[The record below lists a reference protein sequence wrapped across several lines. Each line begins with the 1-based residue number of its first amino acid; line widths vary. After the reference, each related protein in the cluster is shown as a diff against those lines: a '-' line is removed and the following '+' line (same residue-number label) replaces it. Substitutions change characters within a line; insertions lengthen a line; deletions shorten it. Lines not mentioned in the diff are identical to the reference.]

1 MASAAIT
8 TLSLMLPL
16 ALLQVYDRIIPNQS
30 HDTAFLLGVAVAIAI
45 FIEVLLRVA
54 RSVLLARAGQKYE
67 RQTGTRLFDR
77 ILGADPRALSTVGAG
92 ENLDR
97 FNSVGAVREFESGQP
112 MILVFDVVFAG
123 IFIAVIAVL
132 GGVVAIWP
140 LAAIACA
147 IVATLIVTPTLR
159 RKANA
164 QFDTDSASND
174 FLISAL
180 GGAHSIRALGMEVG
194 MIDRYQRL
202 QADRIT
208 AQASSEKTGLHLGEF
223 TGFLAQACTVCIV
236 CHGALLVNAAE
247 LTTGALAA
255 CTILSGRTMQPLRSA
270 INMWT
275 RYLTVTETRRR
286 MDSLMNVAQVD
297 HRIRAVG
304 EVDTE
309 AKVKFSNVSFRA
321 PGTDIDLIP
330 PTNTSIQAGSIVAII
345 GPNASGKSTLLQIM
359 SGETVPSTGSVLID
373 GEPVENTLVN
383 GRQSGIARLSQTDTL
398 FRGSIIDNLTG
409 YRNSYRADAIE
420 ATRFLGFADE
430 IDLLPQGYDTSVTEI
445 ANTFSR
451 GFVQRVCLV
460 RALIDRPS
468 LLLADQA
475 FAAMD
480 ATGKGR
486 VIQLFKELRG
496 HSTIVMVTY
505 DTDFLGIADD
515 VIDLWAG
522 KPRGVESS
530 NIVVDDSESLRRAA

>member
-30 HDTAFLLGVAVAIAI
+30 HDTAFLLGVAVATAI
-45 FIEVLLRVA
+45 FIEILLRVA

-67 RQTGTRLFDR
+67 RQTGTALFNR

-92 ENLDR
+92 EHLDR

-112 MILVFDVVFAG
+112 MILVFDVVFAV

-132 GGVVAIWP
+132 GGVVAFWP

-147 IVATLIVTPTLR
+147 IAVTLIATPALR

-164 QFDTDSASND
+164 QLDTDSAAND

-208 AQASSEKTGLHLGEF
+208 AQARSEKIGTHLGDF
-223 TGFLAQACTVCIV
+223 TGFLAQSCTVCIV
-236 CHGALLVNAAE
+236 CHGAVLVNAAE

-275 RYLTVTETRRR
+275 RYLSVTETRRR
-286 MDSLMNVAQVD
+286 MDTLMNVAQVD
-297 HRIRAVG
+297 HRVRAVG
-304 EVDTE
+304 EVDSD
-309 AKVKFSNVSFRA
+309 AKVEFANVSFRA
-321 PGTDIDLIP
+321 PGAEVDLIP
-330 PTNTSIQAGSIVAII
+330 PTTTSIQAGSIVAII

-359 SGETVPSTGSVLID
+359 SGETVPTTGSVLID
-373 GEPVENTLVN
+373 GEPIENTLVN
-383 GRQSGIARLSQTDTL
+383 GQHSGIARLSQADTL

-409 YRNSYRADAIE
+409 YRSSFRADAIE

-430 IDLLPQGYDTSVTEI
+430 IDLLPQGFDTSVTEI

-451 GFVQRVCLV
+451 GFVQRVSLV
-460 RALIDRPS
+460 RALLDRPS

-505 DTDFLGIADD
+505 DTDFLGIADE

-522 KPRGVESS
+522 KPRGVETPT
-530 NIVVDDSESLRRAA
+530 IVVDDSESLRRAA